1 MHTILITNDDG
12 IMADVLYRLAKEA
25 QNFGKVYIVAPD
37 GQRST
42 ASHSITLHGTIDVFL
57 YEYPLGGVKVW
68 TCSGTPADCVRVG
81 SLYLMPQ
88 KPDIVLSGIN
98 KGYNTATDIQYSGTV
113 GAALK
118 AAFQGCKGIA
128 ISEQDS
134 DCHEVT
140 DYYLHDLL
148 AELLETELLPDQI
161 LNVNIPGCKLSECKG
176 ILRNRTVSRSMFFT
190 DRYRKITDLPK
201 DGIRLE
207 VDGLYGEE
215 AEEGTDMWA
224 VIDRYISIGFVN
236 RIH

>member
-12 IMADVLYRLAKEA
+12 ITADGLFQLAKEA

-37 GQRST
+37 GQRSA
-42 ASHSITLHGTIDVFL
+42 ASHSITLHGTIDVFP
-57 YEYPLGGVKVW
+57 YEYPLDGIKAW

-81 SLYLMPQ
+81 SLYLMPE

-98 KGYNTATDIQYSGTV
+98 KGYNTATDIQYSRTV
-113 GAALK
+113 GAALE

-128 ISEQDS
+128 ISEQDCG
-134 DCHEVT
+134 CHEVT
-140 DYYLHDLL
+140 DRYLHDLL
-148 AELLETELLPDQI
+148 AELIETKLLPNQI
-161 LNVNIPGCKLSECKG
+161 LNVNIPGCKLSECNG
-176 ILRNRTVSRSMFFT
+176 ILRNRNVSRSMFFT

-215 AEEGTDMWA
+215 AEEGTDMRA

>member
-12 IMADVLYRLAKEA
+12 IMADGLYRLAKES
-25 QNFGKVYIVAPD
+25 QHFGRVYIVAPD
-37 GQRST
+37 GQRSA
-42 ASHSITLHGTIDVFL
+42 ASHSITLHGTIDVFP
-57 YEYPLGGVKVW
+57 YEYPLTSIEAW

-81 SLYLMPQ
+81 SLYLLPE

-113 GAALK
+113 GAALE
-118 AAFQGCKGIA
+118 AAFQGCKGVA

-140 DYYLHDLL
+140 DCYLHDLL

-161 LNVNIPGCKLSECKG
+161 LNVNVPGYKLSECNG

-215 AEEGTDMWA
+215 AEVGTDMRA
-224 VIDRYISIGFVN
+224 VIDRYISIGIVN

>member
-12 IMADVLYRLAKEA
+12 IMADGLYRLAKES
-25 QNFGKVYIVAPD
+25 QHFGRVYIVAPD
-37 GQRST
+37 GQRLT
-42 ASHSITLHGTIDVFL
+42 SI
-57 YEYPLGGVKVW
+57 EAW

-81 SLYLMPQ
+81 SLYLLPE

-113 GAALK
+113 GAALE
-118 AAFQGCKGIA
+118 AAFQGCKGVA

-140 DYYLHDLL
+140 DCYLHDLL

-161 LNVNIPGCKLSECKG
+161 LNVNVPGYKLSECNG

-215 AEEGTDMWA
+215 AEVGTDMRA
-224 VIDRYISIGFVN
+224 VIDRYISIGIVN

>member
-12 IMADVLYRLAKEA
+12 IMADGLYRLAKEA
-25 QNFGKVYIVAPD
+25 QHFGRVYIVAPE
-37 GQRST
+37 GQRSA
-42 ASHSITLHGTIDVFL
+42 ASHSITLHGTIDVFP
-57 YEYPLGGVKVW
+57 YEYPLNGIKAW

-81 SLYLMPQ
+81 SLYLLPE

-113 GAALK
+113 GAALE

-128 ISEQDS
+128 ISEQDC

-140 DYYLHDLL
+140 DCHLHDLL

-161 LNVNIPGCKLSECKG
+161 LNVNIPGCKLSECNG
-176 ILRNRTVSRSMFFT
+176 ILRNRPVSRSMFFT
-190 DRYRKITDLPK
+190 DRYRKISDLPK

-215 AEEGTDMWA
+215 AEEETDMRA
-224 VIDRYISIGFVN
+224 VIDRYISIGAVN
-236 RIH
+236 RIQ

>member
-12 IMADVLYRLAKEA
+12 IMADGLYRLAKEA

-37 GQRST
+37 GQRSA
-42 ASHSITLHGTIDVFL
+42 ASHSITLHGTIDVFP
-57 YEYPLGGVKVW
+57 YEYPLDGIKAW

-113 GAALK
+113 GAALE

-128 ISEQDS
+128 ISEQDCN
-134 DCHEVT
+134 CHEVT
-140 DYYLHDLL
+140 DYYLHELL
-148 AELLETELLPDQI
+148 AELIETELPPDQI
-161 LNVNIPGCKLSECKG
+161 LNVNIPGCKLSECSG

-207 VDGLYGEE
+207 VDGLYSEE
-215 AEEGTDMWA
+215 AEAGTDMRA
-224 VIDRYISIGFVN
+224 VIDRYISIGIVN